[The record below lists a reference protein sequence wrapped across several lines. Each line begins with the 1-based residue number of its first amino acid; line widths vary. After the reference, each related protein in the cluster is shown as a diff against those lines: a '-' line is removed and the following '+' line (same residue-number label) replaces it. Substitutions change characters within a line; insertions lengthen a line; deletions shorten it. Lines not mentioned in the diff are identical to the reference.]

1 MPYTYRKEG
10 DKYVVYKKDSH
21 KRVGATKGTK
31 EALRKYLAALAI
43 NAESVTPERLHEAQN
58 KFGKYIKES
67 YEVTSQSGE
76 GSMAKH
82 DTMYCAMYAAKASK
96 MMNRDMDLPEWIE
109 SYITLATDYMRT
121 VHEFLLGNSMGI
133 NEDVIEEGALDDKI
147 AAAEKKIDKIKLDL
161 AKAETELSKTKEQEA
176 KASAAG

>member
-1 MPYTYRKEG
+1 
-10 DKYVVYKKDSH
+10 
-21 KRVGATKGTK
+21 
-31 EALRKYLAALAI
+31 
-43 NAESVTPERLHEAQN
+43 
-58 KFGKYIKES
+58 
-67 YEVTSQSGE
+67 
-76 GSMAKH
+76 
-82 DTMYCAMYAAKASK
+82 